1 MPDHYAD
8 DIYSDI
14 NRKKQLEDANKHK
27 KFDRK
32 MDAYRRGKNLTD
44 EERKK
49 ILSENAEERKLLGSE
64 ILNNLE
70 ARLGDIGSTIV
81 ESAKEDPDTWTDDA
95 IRLGLGGAKNV
106 GNVLN
111 APGIKQAL
119 QGLGAPAWIVG
130 RGLGWTLEKAGV
142 DPRYGHIAG
151 EVGEW
156 FIPFYG
162 AGKLVKKAKQL
173 SRGLST
179 IDNLS
184 PSVAA
189 ARRGPLSPSSGDI
202 SNVENVL
209 NPERLAKIKTLKTD
223 LLRDLNVKLGT
234 NPDQIP
240 LRVAGA
246 MVAEEMA
253 PYSRFFDRTGWYDYN
268 IFRKYISD
276 LDTTKYQ
283 TKGRGFLSE
292 FQTPT
297 TIGGQSRGVRF
308 KGVTK
313 AELPK
318 LREEF
323 GPAFKALGIPDIQGV
338 QIHHIA
344 ALKSIMGIYH
354 KTQCNSP
361 LYKQINER
369 LLKQLP
375 GLGKPGL
382 GDMAENLLPVVGR
395 TSDVGT
401 PHHLV
406 HRFYNDRLGATGA
419 GESFFTPKVIS
430 RMEIDT
436 NFRLR
441 KADQLATVI
450 RKSEQI
456 VKKAQRTFTDLY
468 SNKDISFEEVFERLN
483 ELDEFGYAKLIDPK
497 YQLPDIPKLI
507 GEIVKDIEAG
517 NLPSIVGKT
526 LSKEEF
532 TRTMEK
538 MKRSVDWDEL
548 GLADKMRY
556 MQEQTG
562 MTYDELDE
570 LIKSGWINP
579 EDL

>member
-1 MPDHYAD
+1 FIPGYGMYKAAGKIVKGANTL
-8 DIYSDI
+8 DI
-14 NRKKQLEDANKHK
+14 
-27 KFDRK
+27 
-32 MDAYRRGKNLTD
+32 
-44 EERKK
+44 
-49 ILSENAEERKLLGSE
+49 
-64 ILNNLE
+64 
-70 ARLGDIGSTIV
+70 ARM
-81 ESAKEDPDTWTDDA
+81 
-95 IRLGLGGAKNV
+95 
-106 GNVLN
+106 
-111 APGIKQAL
+111 
-119 QGLGAPAWIVG
+119 
-130 RGLGWTLEKAGV
+130 LEKTAQ
-142 DPRYGHIAG
+142 PAY
-151 EVGEW
+151 
-156 FIPFYG
+156 
-162 AGKLVKKAKQL
+162 AK
-173 SRGLST
+173 S
-179 IDNLS
+179 IS
-184 PSVAA
+184 PVSDA
-189 ARRGPLSPSSGDI
+189 
-202 SNVENVL
+202 L
-209 NPERLAKIKTLKTD
+209 NPERLARIKTLKTN
-223 LLRDLNVKLGT
+223 LLRDLNVKAGT

-246 MVAEEMA
+246 MVSEEMA

-308 KGVTK
+308 KGVAK

-354 KTQCNSP
+354 RTQWNSP

-406 HRFYNDRLGATGA
+406 HRFYNDRLGPTGA
-419 GESFFTPKVIS
+419 GESFFTPEVIS

-441 KADQLATVI
+441 KADQLATII

-456 VKKAQRTFTDLY
+456 VKQAQRTFTDLY
-468 SNKDISFEEVFERLN
+468 SNKDIPFEEVFERMN
-483 ELDEFGYAKLIDPK
+483 ELDDFGYSKLIDPK
-497 YQLPDIPKLI
+497 YQLPNIPKLI
-507 GEIVKDIEAG
+507 KEIVEDIEAG

-526 LSKEEF
+526 LSKEDF
-532 TRTMEK
+532 TRTMER

>member
-1 MPDHYAD
+1 MEEEIDVESLTNLQKQRQDAQKNKEFD
-8 DIYSDI
+8 DAVAGGT
-14 NRKKQLEDANKHK
+14 LEDL
-27 KFDRK
+27 RE
-32 MDAYRRGKNLTD
+32 GV
-44 EERKK
+44 K
-49 ILSENAEERKLLGSE
+49 IRQKEKLLGSQLLDN
-64 ILNNLE
+64 IQGKIGE
-70 ARLGDIGSTIV
+70 AGSAIM
-81 ESAKEDPDTWTDDA
+81 EAAQEDPDTWTDDA
-95 IRLGLGGAKNV
+95 IRIGLGGVRNV
-106 GNVLN
+106 GTVLS
-111 APGIKQAL
+111 APGIKQGL
-119 QGLGAPAWIVG
+119 QLIGAPAYYVG
-130 RGLGWTLEKAGV
+130 RGLGYGLEKAGV
-142 DPRYGHIAG
+142 DPRYGHILG

-156 FIPFYG
+156 FIPGYG
-162 AGKLVKKAKQL
+162 MYKAAGKIVKGANTLDIARMLEKTAQPAYAK
-173 SRGLST
+173 S
-179 IDNLS
+179 IS
-184 PSVAA
+184 PVSDA
-189 ARRGPLSPSSGDI
+189 
-202 SNVENVL
+202 L
-209 NPERLAKIKTLKTD
+209 NPERLARIKTLKTN
-223 LLRDLNVKLGT
+223 LLRDLNVKAGT

-246 MVAEEMA
+246 MVSEEMA

-308 KGVTK
+308 KGVAK

-354 KTQCNSP
+354 RTQWNSP

-406 HRFYNDRLGATGA
+406 HRFYNDRLGPTGA
-419 GESFFTPKVIS
+419 GESFFTPEVIS

-441 KADQLATVI
+441 KADQLATII

-456 VKKAQRTFTDLY
+456 VKQAQRTFTDLY
-468 SNKDISFEEVFERLN
+468 SNKDIPFEEVFERMN
-483 ELDEFGYAKLIDPK
+483 ELDDFGYSKLIDPK
-497 YQLPDIPKLI
+497 YQLPNIPKLI
-507 GEIVKDIEAG
+507 KEIVEDIEAG

-526 LSKEEF
+526 LSKEDF
-532 TRTMEK
+532 TRTMER